1 MNIAIVYD
9 SSTGTTAK
17 AAEAM
22 GKMLEQQGHQCHVQ
36 RVVEADPAAVSQAD
50 LICIGSWVKGL
61 FIIRQHPTAGTLR
74 FINQLGTLDGKQAVV
89 FCTYK
94 LAIGST
100 LRQMA
105 NPLQS
110 QGAEVV
116 GQFKYRGP
124 EPDGAFTS
132 FAKTLKG

>member
-1 MNIAIVYD
+1 MKISIIYD
-9 SSTGTTAK
+9 SSTGTTR
-17 AAEAM
+17 AAAQAM
-22 GKMLEQQGHQCHVQ
+22 GKILEEKGHVVEAQ
-36 RVVEADPAAVSQAD
+36 RVVEADPAEVAAAD
-50 LICIGSWVKGL
+50 LICVGSWVQGW
-61 FIIRQHPTAGTLR
+61 FIIRQHPTSTTVDFLD
-74 FINQLGTLDGKQAVV
+74 QLGDLSGKQALV

-124 EPDGAFTS
+124 EPNDQFAAFVTS
-132 FAKTLKG
+132 LT